1 MSDSRSPKEDHR
13 RSHPGASQVSEE
25 IQQKAREARETAQDT
40 VAQTHT
46 VLSRTR
52 QLLKQTEEIGQ
63 YRQARREYEAE
74 HATFHA
80 MPAPRVGIDIL
91 LIEDNPA
98 DVALFRYVLH
108 ECALPCRL
116 TVLSRRS
123 DVKAFFAQATT
134 AAYLS
139 LPRLIIADCM
149 IPGMEAEDIVA
160 AVRTVPAYHH
170 VPVILFSTLPEAEG
184 QRRYVQCGATA
195 FVQKPGELQ
204 AFVETVATMVRR
216 WSGTG
221 GGSDVP
227 LANSQ

>member
-1 MSDSRSPKEDHR
+1 
-13 RSHPGASQVSEE
+13 
-25 IQQKAREARETAQDT
+25 
-40 VAQTHT
+40 
-46 VLSRTR
+46 
-52 QLLKQTEEIGQ
+52 
-63 YRQARREYEAE
+63 
-74 HATFHA
+74 
-80 MPAPRVGIDIL
+80 
-91 LIEDNPA
+91 
-98 DVALFRYVLH
+98 
-108 ECALPCRL
+108 
-116 TVLSRRS
+116 
-123 DVKAFFAQATT
+123 VKAFFAQATT

-160 AVRTVPAYHH
+160 AVRTVSAYHR